1 MSPRPKVKAPQPSS
15 AEQFARSRVMKGNS
29 ELAAAFDVTDAPPRE
44 LVRVESLPDPP
55 DAVLPG
61 APAPERETPL
71 NIEETCISIFREE
84 ADELGERLKR
94 FGIAFQPSQKQSLV
108 DYCLALVSPG
118 INIGGG
124 AIARR
129 R

>member
-1 MSPRPKVKAPQPSS
+1 MSPRPKAKAPQPSS
-15 AEQFARSRVMKGNS
+15 AEQFARSRALKGS
-29 ELAAAFDVTDAPPRE
+29 SKLAEAFGITDGPPRE

-55 DAVLPG
+55 DVIVPG
-61 APAPERETPL
+61 APAPDRETPM
-71 NIEETCISIFREE
+71 NIEETCIAIFREE

-94 FGIAFQPSQKQSLV
+94 FGIAFHPSQKQSMV
-108 DYCLALVSPG
+108 DYLMALITPAASV
-118 INIGGG
+118 GGG